1 MGSVP
6 ILIIA
11 QLTLREMLR
20 RRVVLAAFVLTLLV
34 FVLTAWGFQKLPE
47 LPCGGQP
54 CSPTVLRTIAAV
66 FTILLM
72 FMFSFIIALGAAFLA
87 APAIAGDVD
96 SGIALAMLP
105 RPIRRLDVVV
115 GKWLAL
121 AALIAVYTVVVCGVV
136 FAITR
141 ATVDYQ
147 PPNPALAMFFIAWEG
162 IALLTLAL
170 AGSTRLGPMACGIA
184 AVVLYGVVW
193 VLGVAQQI
201 GLVFENQTIVNI
213 GAISTLILPTDGL
226 WRGALYALEPAAL
239 LAAGGAT
246 ARAQV
251 GNPFMIGGPP
261 TTPFLVWA
269 ALWIAAVLALAV
281 YSFQRRDL

>member
-1 MGSVP
+1 MPV
-6 ILIIA
+6 LIIA

-34 FVLTAWGFQKLPE
+34 FGLTAWGFHKLPE

-54 CSPTVLRTIAAV
+54 CSTTVLRTIASV

-87 APAIAGDVD
+87 APAVAGDVD

-105 RPIRRLDVVV
+105 RPIRRRDVVV

-121 AALIAVYTVVVCGVV
+121 SALIVAYTLVVCGVE
-136 FAITR
+136 FAITHF
-141 ATVDYQ
+141 TLDYL

-170 AGSTRLGPMACGIA
+170 AGSTRLGPIACGII
-184 AVVLYGVVW
+184 AVVLFGVAW

-213 GAISTLILPTDGL
+213 GTVSTLILPTDGL
-226 WRGALYALEPAAL
+226 WRAALYALEPAVL

-246 ARAQV
+246 ARAEV
-251 GNPFMIGGPP
+251 GNPFMVGGPP
-261 TTPFLVWA
+261 TTAFLVWA
-269 ALWIAAVLALAV
+269 VLWIAAVLALAV

>member
-1 MGSVP
+1 MPV
-6 ILIIA
+6 LTIA

-20 RRVVLAAFVLTLLV
+20 RRVVLAAFALTLLV
-34 FVLTAWGFQKLPE
+34 FALTAWGFQKLPD

-54 CSPTVLRTIAAV
+54 CSPTVLRTVAAV

-87 APAIAGDVD
+87 APAICSDID
-96 SGIALAMLP
+96 SGIVLAMLP

-121 AALIAVYTVVVCGVV
+121 AALIAVYTLIVCAVEFG
-136 FAITR
+136 ITHIFL
-141 ATVDYQ
+141 DYL
-147 PPNPALAMFFIAWEG
+147 PPNPPLAALFIAWEG
-162 IALLTLAL
+162 IVLLTFAL
-170 AGSTRLGPMACGIA
+170 AASTRLGPIACGIIG
-184 AVVLYGVVW
+184 VVLFGVAW

-201 GLVFENQTIVNI
+201 GLVFENQTVVNI
-213 GAISTLILPTDGL
+213 GAIASLILPTDGL

-261 TTPFLVWA
+261 TTPFLIWA
-269 ALWIAAVLALAV
+269 ALWVVAVLGLAV

>member
-1 MGSVP
+1 MGTLPLLVV
-6 ILIIA
+6 A

-20 RRVVLAAFVLTLLV
+20 RRVVLAAFILTLLV
-34 FVLTAWGFQKLPE
+34 FALTAWGFQRLPD

-66 FTILLM
+66 FLVLIM

-87 APAIAGDVD
+87 APVIAGDVD
-96 SGIALAMLP
+96 SGIVLAMLP

-121 AALIAVYTVVVCGVV
+121 AALVAVYTVVVCGVEFV
-136 FAITR
+136 ITR
-141 ATVDYQ
+141 WAVDYL

-162 IALLTLAL
+162 IVLLTLAL
-170 AGSTRLGPMACGIA
+170 AGSTRFGPIACGII
-184 AVVLYGVVW
+184 AVVLFGVAW

-226 WRGALYALEPAAL
+226 WRGALYALEPAVM

-246 ARAQV
+246 GRAQV
-251 GNPFMIGGPP
+251 GNPFMVGGPP
-261 TTPFLVWA
+261 TTAFLVWA
-269 ALWIAAVLALAV
+269 ALWIVAVLALAV

>member
-1 MGSVP
+1 M
-6 ILIIA
+6 
-11 QLTLREMLR
+11 
-20 RRVVLAAFVLTLLV
+20 
-34 FVLTAWGFQKLPE
+34 
-47 LPCGGQP
+47 
-54 CSPTVLRTIAAV
+54 
-66 FTILLM
+66 LM

-87 APAIAGDVD
+87 APAIASDID
-96 SGIALAMLP
+96 SGIVLAMLP

-121 AALIAVYTVVVCGVV
+121 AALIAAYTLIVCAVV

-141 ATVDYQ
+141 TFVDYL
-147 PPNPALAMFFIAWEG
+147 PPNPLFAALFIAWEG
-162 IALLTLAL
+162 VALLTFAL
-170 AGSTRLGPMACGIA
+170 ACSTRFGPIACGIIG
-184 AVVLYGVVW
+184 VVLFGLAW
-193 VLGVAQQI
+193 TLGVAQQI

-213 GAISTLILPTDGL
+213 GVISSLILPTDGL

-261 TTPFLVWA
+261 TTAFLIWA
-269 ALWIAAVLALAV
+269 VLWVVAVLALAV